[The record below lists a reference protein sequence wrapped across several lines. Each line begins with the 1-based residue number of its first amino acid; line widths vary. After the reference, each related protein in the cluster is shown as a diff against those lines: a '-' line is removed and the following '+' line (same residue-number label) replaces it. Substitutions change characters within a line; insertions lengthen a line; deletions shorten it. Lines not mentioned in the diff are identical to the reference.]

1 MSVGVSVANAIL
13 MVTNAE
19 NLRLKLQDAH
29 KAVTLAAGSRIRPIL
44 MTSIAMIAGMVP
56 MASGLGEGGDQ
67 IAPLGQAVIGGLI
80 ASTLASLLILPAVFT
95 MVQRKASV
103 QSVSLDPED
112 PESNFFRR
120 KLQTAVQMNTL
131 KTILIILTAT
141 FGLTACSTEA
151 ETSQKHEQQAE
162 KAPAVELTQVRRMKP
177 AKQIAL
183 PGELK
188 PWNKVSIHPK
198 VKGFVKTVNADRGTI
213 VRKGQVLAVLEAP
226 EVMSELSQAKAQVIA
241 AEATLHEINT
251 RYQASAMTYSRLL
264 RTNRTEGAVSL
275 NELDLAKAKA
285 LTDSS
290 AAAVAKGNV
299 QAAKSFMETKTELSR
314 YLTVTAPFD
323 GIITERNISPGALV
337 GPGEGGSK
345 PLFILEDNTKLRLTL
360 AIPENLSSAIPAK
373 GEISFTVSASPEK
386 VYKAVYARS
395 ARTLAEENRSMITE
409 FDVNNR
415 SNELKAGMYA
425 QVLLNTERTS
435 NTLFV
440 PVTAVVNS
448 SEQVFVIRDKGK
460 KAEWVP
466 VKRGT
471 VVDTLVEV
479 FGDLH
484 AGDAIVKKASEEYRN
499 GADL

>member
-1 MSVGVSVANAIL
+1 
-13 MVTNAE
+13 
-19 NLRLKLQDAH
+19 
-29 KAVTLAAGSRIRPIL
+29 
-44 MTSIAMIAGMVP
+44 
-56 MASGLGEGGDQ
+56 
-67 IAPLGQAVIGGLI
+67 
-80 ASTLASLLILPAVFT
+80 
-95 MVQRKASV
+95 
-103 QSVSLDPED
+103 
-112 PESNFFRR
+112 
-120 KLQTAVQMNTL
+120 
-131 KTILIILTAT
+131 
-141 FGLTACSTEA
+141 
-151 ETSQKHEQQAE
+151 
-162 KAPAVELTQVRRMKP
+162 MKP

-198 VKGFVKTVNADRGTI
+198 VKGFVKTVNVDRGTM

-241 AEATLHEINT
+241 SEASLHEITT
-251 RYQASAMTYSRLL
+251 RFQASSLTYSRLIK
-264 RTNRTEGAVSL
+264 TNKTEGAVSL
-275 NELDLAKAKA
+275 NELDLARAKA
-285 LTDSS
+285 TTDS
-290 AAAVAKGNV
+290 AAMAVARGNV
-299 QAAKSFMETKTELSR
+299 QAAKSHMETKSELAR

-337 GPGEGGSK
+337 GPGESGAK

-360 AIPENLSSAIPAK
+360 AIPENLSSAIPNK

-386 VYKAVYARS
+386 VYKAIYARS
-395 ARTLAEENRSMITE
+395 SRTLSEENRSMMTE
-409 FDVNNR
+409 FDVDNR

-440 PVTAVVNS
+440 PTTSVVNS
-448 SEQVFVIRDKGK
+448 SERVFVIRDVNK
-460 KAEWVP
+460 KAEWVS

-484 AGDAIVKKASEEYRN
+484 EGDAIVKKASEEYRD
-499 GADL
+499 GGSL